1 MAEHTSPTPA
11 ALEDPARRVPP
22 LRALLPRVRRP
33 RSRRRTRRH
42 PRIVRP
48 PTPRRPSPRHSQS
61 AKPAAAAR
69 KKPPRAQVVAAV
81 IDPDRRRALI
91 AQAAYFRAE
100 RRHFAPGH
108 EAEDWLAAEL
118 EVDTALTS
126 GVALSD
132 N

>member
-1 MAEHTSPTPA
+1 MAEHTSPTG
-11 ALEDPARRVPP
+11 RG
-22 LRALLPRVRRP
+22 PRGSGTKSASAKTP
-33 RSRRRTRRH
+33 HT
-42 PRIVRP
+42 
-48 PTPRRPSPRHSQS
+48 PTPSHSPTPHSSTPQASTAKS
-61 AKPAAAAR
+61 AKPATAAR
-69 KKPPRAQVVAAV
+69 KKPRPSPVVAAM

-108 EAEDWLAAEL
+108 EAADWLAAES

-126 GVALSD
+126 GVAPSD

>member
-1 MAEHTSPTPA
+1 MAEHTSPTG
-11 ALEDPARRVPP
+11 RG
-22 LRALLPRVRRP
+22 PRGSGTKSASAKSP
-33 RSRRRTRRH
+33 HT
-42 PRIVRP
+42 
-48 PTPRRPSPRHSQS
+48 PTPSHSPTTAKS

-69 KKPPRAQVVAAV
+69 KKPRRSPVVAAM

-108 EAEDWLAAEL
+108 EAADWLAAEL

-126 GVALSD
+126 GVAPSD